1 MYQLHIMNFLMS
13 MDEQTDRLKNAEKVN
28 HLWKLVSVF
37 IIASMIVYGC
47 IGFVG
52 IGSDLLLDKSLSF
65 TAGVYESSKFWFI
78 IGKIL
83 LGFIFAVYILFVPAL
98 LFSQITSIQ
107 FKKLLT
113 MQLIVLF
120 MLLLERVIWFF
131 LMLTTG
137 LDWYVSPLSFGV
149 IASLLTSKSW
159 LIVVFGT
166 ISLFQLWV
174 MWFQAKFIIKCL
186 DNEGKVFIW
195 MTVILLHLV
204 EWVIVALLTITSPHM
219 ISGWFG

>member
-1 MYQLHIMNFLMS
+1 MS